1 MDKRLRILSVGA
13 FGAVLACVL
22 AIAALYTF
30 STPRHIVGLDTPIHQ
45 DDFVYTVTGVGRTPT
60 ISNGAASATAN
71 GEFYIVAIRVDN
83 DAKRIGFVW
92 DERIPHIVDAQGQRW
107 DVSPQGQTALD
118 AAVKP
123 RFSIPAGDSS
133 TFQAVF
139 DVPTTIQR
147 PALVF
152 DNGIL
157 MGDVFNLVAY
167 RRIGV
172 QLY

>member
-1 MDKRLRILSVGA
+1 MDKRLRILSFGA
-13 FGAVLACVL
+13 FGVVLALVL

-30 STPRHIVGLDTPIHQ
+30 SAPRHIVALDTPIRQ
-45 DDFVYTVTGVGRTPT
+45 DDFVYTVTGIGRTPT
-60 ISNGAASATAN
+60 ISNPAASATAK
-71 GEFYIVAIRVDN
+71 GEFYIVTIRVDN
-83 DAKRIGFVW
+83 HAKRVSFVW
-92 DERIPHIVDAQGQRW
+92 DERIPHIVDARGHRW
-107 DVSPQGQTALD
+107 DVTPQGQTALD
-118 AAVKP
+118 AALKP
-123 RFSIPAGDSS
+123 HFSIPAGDSR
-133 TFQAVF
+133 TFEAVF
-139 DVPTTIQR
+139 DVPATIDR